1 MPSPLHVGLIYGGQS
16 SEHEISIRSARSVFE
31 ALDADRYRVTLIQID
46 RDGRW
51 HIDASPDTLF
61 ATASATEG
69 APALFAPQDPNG
81 PVWSAEPDAH
91 SFTSLD
97 AMGLDVAFPMLHGT
111 NGEDGR
117 IQGFL
122 QTLGLAYVGCD
133 VLASAACM
141 NKDATKRLLDHAGL
155 PVTPSRTLRPS
166 DAADFDSLAEALGTP
181 LFVKP
186 ANSGS
191 SVGITKVEHA
201 HQLDAALELA
211 FAYDRTVLVE
221 TAIEGREIECAV
233 LGNETP
239 HASAPGEIVSTAQF
253 YTYDAKY
260 EDPEA
265 SRMEVPADLPPEVSE
280 RVRQLALASY
290 VALGCEG
297 MARVDVFVTPE
308 HEVLINEINTI
319 PGFTDR
325 SMYPVMWAHEGLELA
340 ALVDRLIE
348 LALARHQ
355 RDAHL
360 LTIR

>member
-1 MPSPLHVGLIYGGQS
+1 MPAPLHVGLIYGGQS
-16 SEHEISIRSARSVFE
+16 SEHDISIRSAQSVYA
-31 ALDADRYRVTLIQID
+31 ALDADRYRVTLIQIG

-61 ATASATEG
+61 ASATEG
-69 APALFAPQDPNG
+69 RPALFVPMDPNG
-81 PVWSAEPDAH
+81 PVWSAETETH
-91 SFTSLD
+91 SFASL
-97 AMGLDVAFPMLHGT
+97 AALKLDVAFPVLHGQ

-117 IQGFL
+117 VQGFL

-141 NKDATKRLLDHAGL
+141 NKDVTKRLLDHAGI
-155 PVTPSRTLRPS
+155 PVTPSRTVRPG
-166 DAADFDSLAEALGTP
+166 DPVDVAALVDALGTP

-191 SVGITKVEHA
+191 SVGVTKVEHP

-211 FAYDRTVLVE
+211 FAYDRTVLIE
-221 TAIEGREIECAV
+221 TAIDGREIECAV

-239 HASAPGEIVSTAQF
+239 EASAPGEIVSTAPF

-260 EDPEA
+260 EDPDA
-265 SRMEVPADLPPEVSE
+265 SHMEVPADLPPDVAE
-280 RVRQLALASY
+280 RIRQLALRAY

-308 HEVLINEINTI
+308 HEVLVNEINTI
-319 PGFTDR
+319 PGFTSR
-325 SMYPVMWAHEGLELA
+325 SMYPVMWAHGGLELA
-340 ALVDRLIE
+340 ALLDRLIE

-355 RDAHL
+355 RDQKI
-360 LTIR
+360 LTSR